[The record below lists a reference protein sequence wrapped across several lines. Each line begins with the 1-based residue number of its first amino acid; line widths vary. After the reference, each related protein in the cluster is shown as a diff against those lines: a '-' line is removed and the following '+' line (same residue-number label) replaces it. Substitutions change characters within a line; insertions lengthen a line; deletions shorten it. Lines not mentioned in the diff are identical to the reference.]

1 MGKSGKLFKSLVA
14 GVKVFK
20 SPSKERPV
28 KEKST
33 PHANRK
39 EDKDYVVSMLL
50 TKFLKATF

>member
-20 SPSKERPV
+20 SPSKESPA

-33 PHANRK
+33 PTNKK
-39 EDKDYVVSMLL
+39 EDKDSVVRL
-50 TKFLKATF
+50 A